1 MMYSACKLNKQGD
14 STQPTRTPC
23 QSYRQ
28 VNKKC
33 KYSWMKSKRYFSL
46 FYAQTPSYLEL
57 LLLKLKFCI
66 KKSPLMQ
73 IEDKFKETVA
83 VGL

>member
-1 MMYSACKLNKQGD
+1 
-14 STQPTRTPC
+14 
-23 QSYRQ
+23 
-28 VNKKC
+28 
-33 KYSWMKSKRYFSL
+33 MKSKRYFSL

-57 LLLKLKFCI
+57 LLLKLKFCV